1 MSDRIILSYIYIF
14 CDVVTYKNL
23 VRKKYI
29 DKYIFPGLVFFLKKK
44 RIKNKKKYF
53 C

>member
-23 VRKKYI
+23 VRKKIY
-29 DKYIFPGLVFFLKKK
+29 KYIFPGLVFFEKEE
-44 RIKNKKKYF
+44 NKK
-53 C
+53 